1 MEFYNALRELVGS
14 WSLLFMFA
22 FFAGA
27 IAWVMR
33 PSAKQVHD
41 DAASIPFKED

>member
-1 MEFYNALRELVGS
+1 WN
-14 WSLLFMFA
+14 LLFMFA
-22 FFAGA
+22 FFVGA